1 MASGERVAYLEAGAA
16 MRQALERA
24 VVMAE
29 YLKPRDWRVLLA
41 VINLTASYS
50 KISDETS
57 VGQVSELSGVSE
69 SRAAESLRRLDA
81 AGVIVWKPTRTR
93 GALGPS
99 TVSLVGASPDWKR
112 LHRGTPT
119 ATSIDDEAIPF

>member
-41 VINLTASYS
+41 CIHLTTSYS

-57 VGQVSELSGVSE
+57 VGQVAGLSGVSR
-69 SRAAESLRRLDA
+69 SRTSESLNRLAA
-81 AGVIVWKPTRTR
+81 AGVIAWEGTRTR
-93 GALGPS
+93 GAQGAS
-99 TVSLVGASPDWKR
+99 RVSLAGSSPDWAR
-112 LHRGTPT
+112 LHGRVQP
-119 ATSIDDEAIPF
+119 ADDDEESVCPF